1 MTIARQRW
9 RDIASLDFAPR
20 TSPRA
25 DRWRPVRRPDLSSF
39 TTIEGFSSG
48 IIFPMHAFAPVWC
61 VGLGVPNDRPIGRA

>member
-1 MTIARQRW
+1 MTIARQRC

-20 TSPRA
+20 TSPCA
-25 DRWRPVRRPDLSSF
+25 DRWRPDLSSF

-61 VGLGVPNDRPIGRA
+61 VGLGIPNDRPIGRA